1 MFIRKHVCYCTET
14 LVIFINY
21 INDLHKVSSV
31 SKPATFADDTN
42 LFLSNKDIKKL
53 VTDVNVELQK
63 ISIWLKE
70 NKLSLDLTKMKSTL
84 FHSQKKK
91 RLIANDLPIL

>member
-1 MFIRKHVCYCTET
+1 MISIK
-14 LVIFINY
+14 
-21 INDLHKVSSV
+21 
-31 SKPATFADDTN
+31 
-42 LFLSNKDIKKL
+42 FLQFQNQPYLQMIQTCSYLIKISKKL

>member
-1 MFIRKHVCYCTET
+1 MIS
-14 LVIFINY
+14 I
-21 INDLHKVSSV
+21 
-31 SKPATFADDTN
+31 TFLQFQNQPYLQMIQTCSY
-42 LFLSNKDIKKL
+42 LIKISKKL
-53 VTDVNVELQK
+53 VPDVNVELQK

-70 NKLSLDLTKMKSTL
+70 NKLSLNLTKMKSTL